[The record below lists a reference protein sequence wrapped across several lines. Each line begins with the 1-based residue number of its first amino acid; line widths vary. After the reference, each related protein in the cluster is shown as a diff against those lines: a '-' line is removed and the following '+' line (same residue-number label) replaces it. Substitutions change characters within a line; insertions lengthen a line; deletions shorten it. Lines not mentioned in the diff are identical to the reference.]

1 MSRFTVEQMHDLQK
15 QMHEQHKNKWQ
26 PNTLAT
32 GQDKLM
38 WMLGEV
44 GEVID
49 ILKNATPETIVQTP
63 ELRAHFVEEMV
74 DVLMYY
80 NDVLLSFGISPQ
92 ELEDAYRQKV
102 DKNMTRWQ

>member
-1 MSRFTVEQMHDLQK
+1 MSRFTVEQMHYLQK
-15 QMHEQHKNKWQ
+15 QMHEKHKNKWQ